1 MITNSAEQLKIP
13 NARQNM
19 NRIGRW
25 LTDVRPLTI
34 WQRDNRTLSIG
45 ERKWRSRAR
54 QFAQEVIRPVAIEAD
69 LDHHQYDPM
78 PLIREA
84 AKRGF
89 LSLLMVAPVGRA
101 APFSFLRSTVF
112 QAALISEEFSV
123 ESGGIGLQLM
133 AHYLGIAPLLL
144 SGHLPSIVRHFVPL
158 HIKSM
163 SSNPVLMAFA
173 ITEPSAG
180 SDVEDTE
187 GGATARLITTA
198 KKTEKG
204 WLLNG
209 RKVFISNG
217 ALAQKLTVFAKLDGE
232 GLESWTCFLIDKKT
246 EGISV
251 GRQERKMGQRPS
263 DASEII
269 LDDVFVPKQNVVG
282 KLRAGWAINRNVLN
296 YSRSV
301 VGTMALGQARGSFER
316 TLSFCRETFLGSKRL
331 IEYQDVQLEL
341 ADMLIQLWAARAM
354 VWHSCSELRSNQA
367 SASAAKVFATDTAW
381 KVSNKAVELMGDH
394 GYVQSNGVERG
405 LRDSR
410 LAQIYE
416 GTNQINRLALI
427 EQQWE
432 AEINWSENV

>member
-1 MITNSAEQLKIP
+1 MTKDRIEQLKLP
-13 NARQNM
+13 AARQNM

-34 WQRDNRTLSIG
+34 WERDNRTLSYG
-45 ERKWRSRAR
+45 ERKWRTRAR
-54 QFAQEVIRPVAIEAD
+54 QFAQKVIRPVAIEAD
-69 LDHHQYDPM
+69 LNHRSYDPL
-78 PLIREA
+78 PLIRKA
-84 AKRGF
+84 AGEGF
-89 LSLLMVAPVGRA
+89 LALLFTPPLGRA
-101 APFSFLRSTVF
+101 SILPFLRSAVMQT
-112 QAALISEEFSV
+112 ALIGEEFSV

-144 SGHLPSIVRHFVPL
+144 SGHLPSILRHFAPL

-163 SSNPVLMAFA
+163 TQNPVMMAFA

-187 GGATARLITTA
+187 GGASARLITTA
-198 KKTEKG
+198 KKTKKG
-204 WLLNG
+204 WILNG

-217 ALAQKLTVFAKLDGE
+217 ALAQKITVFAKLEGE
-232 GLESWTCFLIDKKT
+232 DLESWTCFLIDKKMD
-246 EGISV
+246 GISV

-269 LDDVFVPKQNVVG
+269 LEDVFVPSRNVVG

-301 VGTMALGQARGSFER
+301 VGAMALGQARGAFER
-316 TLSFCRETFLGSKRL
+316 ALDFCRETNLGTKRL
-331 IEYQDVQLEL
+331 INYQDVQLEL
-341 ADMLIQLWAARAM
+341 ADMLIQLWAARAL
-354 VWHSCSELRSNQA
+354 VWQSCSELRSNQA
-367 SASAAKVFATDTAW
+367 AASAAKVFATDTAW

-394 GYVQSNGVERG
+394 GYLQNNGVERG
-405 LRDSR
+405 LRDAR

-432 AEINWSENV
+432 AEIERK

>member
-1 MITNSAEQLKIP
+1 MNIEQLRLA

-34 WQRDNRTLSIG
+34 WERDNRTLSPG
-45 ERKWRSRAR
+45 ERKWRKRAR
-54 QFAQEVIRPVAIEAD
+54 GFAQEVIRPVAVKAD
-69 LDHHQYDPM
+69 LEHHSYDPM
-78 PLIREA
+78 PLIKEA
-84 AKRGF
+84 AAQGF
-89 LSLLMVAPVGRA
+89 LSLLMTPPIGRA
-101 APFSFLRSTVF
+101 SMLPYLRSAVL
-112 QAALISEEFSV
+112 QVALIGEEFAV
-123 ESGGIGLQLM
+123 ESGGIGLQLL

-144 SGHLPSIVRHFVPL
+144 SGHISSFLRHFVPL
-158 HIKSM
+158 HVKSM
-163 SSNPVLMAFA
+163 TRNPVLMAFA

-187 GGATARLITTA
+187 GGAQARLITTA
-198 KKTEKG
+198 KATKGG

-217 ALAQKLTVFAKLDGE
+217 ALAQKITVFARLETE
-232 GLESWTCFLIDKKT
+232 GLESWTCFLVDKKM

-269 LDDVFVPKQNVVG
+269 LEGVFVPNRNVVG

-301 VGTMALGQARGSFER
+301 VGAMALGQARGTFER
-316 TLSFCRETFLGSKRL
+316 TLEFCRETFLGTKRL

-367 SASAAKVFATDTAW
+367 GASAAKVFATDTAW
-381 KVSNKAVELMGDH
+381 KVANKAVELMGDH
-394 GYVQSNGVERG
+394 GYVQTNGVERG
-405 LRDSR
+405 LRDTR

-432 AEINWSENV
+432 TEIERNAYENK

>member
-1 MITNSAEQLKIP
+1 MIEQLKLP
-13 NARQNM
+13 AARQNM

-34 WQRDNRTLSIG
+34 WERDNRTLSFG
-45 ERKWRSRAR
+45 ERKWRKRAR
-54 QFAQEVIRPVAIEAD
+54 QFAREVIRPVAIEAD
-69 LDHHQYDPM
+69 LNHRRYDPL
-78 PLIREA
+78 PLLREA
-84 AKRGF
+84 AGRGF
-89 LSLLMVAPVGRA
+89 LSLLMTPPVGRA
-101 APFSFLRSTVF
+101 SSLPYLKSAVL
-112 QAALISEEFSV
+112 QAALIGEEFAV
-123 ESGGIGLQLM
+123 ESGGIGLQIM

-144 SGHLPSIVRHFVPL
+144 SGHLPSTLRHFVPL
-158 HIKSM
+158 HMKAM
-163 SSNPVLMAFA
+163 TRNPVLMAFA

-198 KKTEKG
+198 SKTKG
-204 WLLNG
+204 GWILNG

-217 ALAQKLTVFAKLDGE
+217 ALAQKITVFAKLKGE
-232 GLESWTCFLIDKKT
+232 GLESWTCFLIDKKMN
-246 EGISV
+246 GVSV

-269 LDDVFVPKQNVVG
+269 LDDVFVPSRNVIG

-301 VGTMALGQARGSFER
+301 VGAMALGQARGAFER
-316 TLSFCRETFLGSKRL
+316 ALGYCRQSYLGSKRL

-341 ADMLIQLWAARAM
+341 ADMLIRLWAARAL

-367 SASAAKVFATDTAW
+367 AASAAKVFATDTAW
-381 KVSNKAVELMGDH
+381 EVANKAVELMGDH
-394 GYVQSNGVERG
+394 GYVQHNGVERG
-405 LRDSR
+405 LRDAR

-432 AEINWSENV
+432 AEIDSQTDEA